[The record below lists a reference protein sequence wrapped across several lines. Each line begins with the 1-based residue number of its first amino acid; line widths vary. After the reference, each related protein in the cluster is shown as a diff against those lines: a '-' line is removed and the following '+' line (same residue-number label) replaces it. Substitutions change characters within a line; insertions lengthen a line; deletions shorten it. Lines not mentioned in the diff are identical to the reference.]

1 VRQKAQVQK
10 QVLQSTIFLSFY
22 KRTYIIHDLL
32 IVLDLAIM
40 KVELTKNMQ
49 YWKTQ
54 SDIISA
60 STPPN
65 LNASTLRS
73 SSASGSQRDQTDVD
87 GDVRASAISIHSNLR
102 KSSIDPDTL
111 RDSAMMDSKELKWL
125 ESLQKNN
132 SLRFPL
138 KG

>member
-1 VRQKAQVQK
+1 MQK